1 MRNTVTPSAAS
12 KSSKTAATV
21 PVNLALASTPP
32 SGRPSKGAA
41 PEARG
46 SDRFE
51 GPGGDIAT
59 VPIMG
64 KDPYVFMNSFCD
76 RVR

>member
-1 MRNTVTPSAAS
+1 MRNTVTPSPAS
-12 KSSKTAATV
+12 KSNKTAATV

-32 SGRPSKGAA
+32 LGRPSKGAGR
-41 PEARG
+41 EAGG
-46 SDRFE
+46 SE
-51 GPGGDIAT
+51 GPSGDIAT

-64 KDPYVFMNSFCD
+64 KDPYACMNSLDD